1 MKETLYIHEKDII
14 YCNAFFKR
22 LKGMSFN
29 KKVSNYIYCFPKCRS
44 IHTFFM
50 RKNIDVIITDKN
62 NMVIKIF
69 KNLKPWKII
78 LPVKKGYFT
87 YEFDTYTVKNIE
99 NINRIEKIRENL

>member
-1 MKETLYIHEKDII
+1 MKETLYINEKDII
-14 YCNAFFKR
+14 YCNTFFKR

-50 RKNIDVIITDKN
+50 KKNIDVIITDKSD
-62 NMVIKIF
+62 MVIKIF
-69 KNLKPWKII
+69 KNLKPGKII

-87 YEFDTYTVKNIE
+87 YEFDTCTIKNLERIYK
-99 NINRIEKIRENL
+99 IEKIRDFL